1 MYTFFLIIHVLV
13 VILLIIVIMVQRGR
27 GGGLIEAFSPAESL
41 FGTKTSSFLVKSTAV
56 LAGAFLITSLI
67 LTSLSKKRSA
77 PLTEKYKK
85 ILEEPAKQKLL
96 PPVESKQK
104 PVVPVAGI
112 PEKAPAIPAV
122 PTVAP
127 EKIKGIPAV
136 SDKPASSQINSPS
149 VPVTPEKTTKENVS
163 TTAPAQPSTK

>member
-1 MYTFFLIIHVLV
+1 MYTLFLVIHVLV

-56 LAGAFLITSLI
+56 LAGAFLITSLV

-85 ILEEPAKQKLL
+85 ILEEPAAQKLL
-96 PPVESKQK
+96 PPVEPKQK
-104 PVVPVAGI
+104 PAVPVTGI
-112 PEKAPAIPAV
+112 PDKPLAM
-122 PTVAP
+122 PTAASAAP
-127 EKIKGIPAV
+127 EKIKGTPAIP
-136 SDKPASSQINSPS
+136 DKPVSSQPAAQTA
-149 VPVTPEKTTKENVS
+149 PVAPETTPKQNVS
-163 TTAPAQPSTK
+163 TSAPAQPSTK